1 MNQAAKPSAII
12 SVPAFLM
19 ILTKHYKVKMI
30 IKSLKYCLFITAMVI
45 MCSCAHY
52 KDIPYFQNAETF
64 SGEGKEFL
72 YDMKIKPKDN
82 LSIYVFCPADPES
95 ALQFCVSNP
104 PTIDLSKLPIRVGA
118 NYSQPRYYV
127 VENDGNIEFPLV
139 GKIHLVGLT
148 VEEAQTL
155 IKEKIAP
162 YFQKDTEYMVNIY
175 LRNYNITVMGE
186 VKSPNTFEVT
196 RNKITVLEAL
206 AMAGDM
212 TIYGKRDNVK
222 ILRELPDG
230 TYEIHELDMRD
241 ANILNSPY
249 YYLEQRDIVYV
260 EPNEAMAQN
269 AKRGRTTQLW
279 VRGASITI
287 SLGSLLYRVLQ

>member
-1 MNQAAKPSAII
+1 M
-12 SVPAFLM
+12 
-19 ILTKHYKVKMI
+19 
-30 IKSLKYCLFITAMVI
+30 KSLKYCLFITAI
-45 MCSCAHY
+45 IILCSCAHY
-52 KDIPYFQNAETF
+52 KDIPYFQNSETF

-82 LSIYVFCPADPES
+82 LSILVFCPADQES
-95 ALQFCVSNP
+95 ALQFRVSNP
-104 PTIDLSKLPIRVGA
+104 PTIDLSKQPIRVGA
-118 NYSQPRYYV
+118 NNSQPRYYV
-127 VENDGNIEFPLV
+127 VENDGNIVFPLV
-139 GKIHLVGLT
+139 GNIHLEGLT

-155 IKEKIAP
+155 IKERIAP

-260 EPNEAMAQN
+260 EPNEAMVQN
-269 AKRGRTTQLW
+269 AKIGQTTQLW